1 MALGFPRKIE
11 LLAPARNRDVAI
23 AAINCGA
30 DAVYIGATNFGARS
44 AAGNSVEDIAAVVEY
59 ARRFDA
65 KVYVAV
71 NTVIYDDESKQVES
85 LVRDLYNIGVDA
97 LIVQDM
103 SLLRM
108 DIPPIPL
115 HASTQCD
122 IRTVEK
128 AKFLESVGFSQ
139 LVLAREL
146 SLGEISSIS
155 SSIDIPVEVFVHGA
169 LCVCYSGR
177 CTLSCA
183 TKSRSANRGECAQLC
198 RISYDLVDGSGK
210 LLLPQKHL
218 LSLRDMN
225 QSENIAALIK
235 AGASSFK
242 IEGRLKDA
250 DYVCNVVAAYRRAI
264 DDVIAASNGELE
276 RSSHGTSA
284 LSFSPSLGKSF
295 NRGFTQYFLNNRR
308 PQSLKMA
315 SFLTPKSMG
324 ECIGKVK
331 SVRGNRVILDSKVQV
346 HNGDGI
352 SYFNSEGRYDGFRAN
367 SVNGAEIT
375 ALSQSP
381 ITLKPGD
388 VVYRTFDKD
397 FNDMVSMPSR
407 RTLAIDFA
415 LRIVDGEVV
424 LHACDERGIEADIPV
439 GPVSRAEKD
448 QADAQMRVLTKT
460 GNTIFS
466 PRNISTLKDCFIPSS
481 LLTAARRSAIEAVEA
496 AHKNVRNADVRRTE
510 NRDARYPSDSLVFS
524 DNVANRLAERFYRE
538 HGVLNIEPAAELR
551 SDFAPGTRLMTTRY
565 CLRREL
571 GCCIRDGRGEAL
583 VEPLTLRHNGMPALR
598 LHFDCRNCEMHV
610 ILGE

>member
-65 KVYVAV
+65 KVYVTV
-71 NTVIYDDESKQVES
+71 NTVIYDDEIKQVES

-264 DDVIAASNGELE
+264 DDVIAASNVELE

-331 SVRGNRVILDSKVQV
+331 SVRGNRVVLDSKVQV

-375 ALSQSP
+375 ALSQSL

-496 AHKNVRNADVRRTE
+496 AHKNVRNAEVRRTE

-583 VEPLTLRHNGMPALR
+583 VEPLTLRHDGMPALR

>member
-65 KVYVAV
+65 KVYVTV
-71 NTVIYDDESKQVES
+71 NTVIYDDEIKQVES

-128 AKFLESVGFSQ
+128 AKFLEAVGFSQ

-331 SVRGNRVILDSKVQV
+331 SVRGNRVVLDSKVQV

-407 RTLAIDFA
+407 RTLAIDLA

-439 GPVSRAEKD
+439 GPVSRA
-448 QADAQMRVLTKT
+448 
-460 GNTIFS
+460 
-466 PRNISTLKDCFIPSS
+466 
-481 LLTAARRSAIEAVEA
+481 
-496 AHKNVRNADVRRTE
+496 
-510 NRDARYPSDSLVFS
+510 
-524 DNVANRLAERFYRE
+524 
-538 HGVLNIEPAAELR
+538 
-551 SDFAPGTRLMTTRY
+551 
-565 CLRREL
+565 
-571 GCCIRDGRGEAL
+571 
-583 VEPLTLRHNGMPALR
+583 
-598 LHFDCRNCEMHV
+598 
-610 ILGE
+610 

>member
-30 DAVYIGATNFGARS
+30 DAVYIGAANFGARS

-65 KVYVAV
+65 KVYVTV
-71 NTVIYDDESKQVES
+71 NTVIYDDEIKQVES

-128 AKFLESVGFSQ
+128 AKFLEAVGFSQ

-146 SLGEISSIS
+146 SLVEISAIS

-210 LLLPQKHL
+210 VLLPQKHL

-264 DDVIAASNGELE
+264 DDVIAASDGELE

-295 NRGFTQYFLNNRR
+295 NRGFTQYFLSNRR

-381 ITLKPGD
+381 LTLKPGD

-397 FNDMVSMPSR
+397 FNDKVSMPSR

-439 GPVSRAEKD
+439 GPASRAEKD

-481 LLTAARRSAIEAVEA
+481 LLTAARRSAIEAVET
-496 AHKNVRNADVRRTE
+496 AHKSVRNAEVRRTE
-510 NRDARYPSDSLVFS
+510 NREALYPSDSLVFS
-524 DNVANRLAERFYRE
+524 DNVANRLAERFYRD

-583 VEPLTLRHNGMPALR
+583 VEPFTLRHDGMPALR